1 MGTLDLTNDSP
12 DISAGRLDL
21 GEYAIN
27 FDDAVSP
34 LNPQTARVEA
44 NRCYFCY
51 DAPCMNACPTGIDI
65 PGFIRKIAT
74 GNLSGAA
81 VRILEQ
87 NVLGGSCARDCPTE
101 ILCEQACV
109 RKAEGENP
117 ITIGNLQRYAMDN
130 GLDGMPHPF
139 ARAETTGRRVAVVGG
154 GPAGLACAHR
164 LAMLGHDVTIFEARE
179 KLGGLNEYGVAEYK
193 LAHDFAAREV
203 AFIMEIGGIEVKLGT
218 ALGRDV
224 TLSSLRSEYDA
235 VFLGLGLGAV
245 KALDCEGEELA
256 GVFNAVDYIASIR
269 QTDDFASLPIGRRI
283 VVIGGGNTAIDIAVQ
298 AKRLGAED
306 VILVYRR
313 GPDAMTATGHEQ
325 EFAQTNGVT
334 IKHWARPLRIE
345 GVDGH
350 ATRVIFEYTALDTSG
365 KLIGTG
371 REFIIE
377 TDMVFK
383 AIGQSFVADPLR
395 EGTESPL
402 ELENGRIKAD
412 DEGRTSLEG
421 VWAGGDCVAGGQDLT
436 VESVQAGKLA
446 AHSIDRALRK

>member
-1 MGTLDLTNDSP
+1 MGTSNLTKDSP

-21 GEYAIN
+21 SEYAIN
-27 FDDAVSP
+27 FDDAVPP
-34 LNPQTARVEA
+34 LNPQTAHVEA

-65 PGFIRKIAT
+65 PGFIKKIAT
-74 GNLSGAA
+74 GNLTGAA

-117 ITIGNLQRYAMDN
+117 ITIGSLQRYAMDN
-130 GLDGMPHPF
+130 GLEGMPHPF
-139 ARAETTGRRVAVVGG
+139 SRAETTGKRVAVVGG

-193 LAHDFAAREV
+193 LANGFAAREV
-203 AFIMEIGGIEVKLGT
+203 AFIMEIGGIDVKLGT

-224 TLSSLRSEYDA
+224 TLADLRSEYDA

-245 KALDCEGEELA
+245 KALDCEGEVLE
-256 GVFNAVDYIASIR
+256 GVYNAVDYIASIR
-269 QTDDFASLPIGRRI
+269 QADDFASLPIGRRI
-283 VVIGGGNTAIDIAVQ
+283 VIIGGGNTAIDIAVQ

-306 VILVYRR
+306 VTLVYRR
-313 GPDAMTATGHEQ
+313 GAEAMSATDHEQ

-334 IKHWARPLRIE
+334 IKYWSRPLRIE
-345 GVDGH
+345 GVNGH
-350 ATRVIFEYTALDTSG
+350 VTAAVFERTALDKSG
-365 KLIGTG
+365 KLVGTG
-371 REFIIE
+371 LEFTIE
-377 TDMVFK
+377 ADMVFK
-383 AIGQSFVADPLR
+383 AIGQNFVADPLKD
-395 EGTESPL
+395 GSQSVL

-412 DEGRTSLEG
+412 DEGRTSIEG